1 MGSFLP
7 VILSLV
13 LLATR
18 AHCRAVFAH
27 FMVSNTLNYT
37 VSDWENEM
45 TLALDAKIDAFAM
58 NMAVGDATNTQS
70 LENAFAAAGNTG
82 LSLFFSFDY
91 AGNGAWAKADVLTML
106 QTYTSD
112 EAYWHYESKPFVS
125 TFEGPNNAD
134 DWIDIKEQTG
144 CFFLPDWSSVGADV
158 AVNLGSGV
166 ADGLFSWAA
175 WPYGPSD
182 MNTYVDAS
190 YIDFLD
196 GKSYMMPVS
205 PWFFTNMPGY
215 DKNWLWRGD
224 DLWYDR
230 WVQAM
235 YLAPDFIEIIS
246 WNDFGESHYI
256 GPIQDSDSSLA
267 ESTYTA
273 FGTGESPYNYALNM
287 PHDGWRAFLP
297 WLIDTYKNN
306 ISTITQEGVQAWYR
320 LNVRGS
326 CASDGGTTG
335 NTASELQLEYWPYEI
350 PQDRVFFSALLGS
363 SADVSITVG
372 DVALEAAWNSTPSGG
387 AGLYHGS
394 AAFSVQAGTVEV
406 AISRDGAIIASFTG
420 PDIVTGC
427 AASSDIE
434 NWNAWVGSAMAPT
447 LTLATPT
454 YSLAEQVCVQGWG
467 VGNFEGLCA
476 FACKLGYCP
485 VGACLCQMM
494 GPQADLPKSLGVVGY
509 PAAGMTADY
518 TGLCAFSCNYGYCPP
533 SACTTTQ
540 VPLTTS
546 TVSPF
551 TPNTCTAG
559 EGTGDLAGLCSY
571 GCGYGFC
578 PIHNCTCTATGP
590 LNVPP
595 AANTTIYGYTTD
607 VYPDSGLC
615 DFACERGYCPSPVC
629 SEDVGGDDA
638 SDLICTDDDESV
650 DSTSSCL
657 QDIETCDYTLTFD
670 SFATL
675 SSSSSSLQGFCVN
688 YYALGILADMLNATM
703 ANYTDILSNYGGK
716 FTEYQKYIREEVPGA
731 LTAYMNPGGAGNSF
745 FTCTF
750 SDGGVNTSTTSCP
763 FDSEQV
769 YNGYEIYYNLVNATA
784 FWANLSAST
793 GIQEDWV
800 QFGDEDV
807 GSSCGVG
814 SGKTC
819 QPNRGVLKGYPLPAD
834 TINVTNPQTIIEDAL
849 PGIQNL
855 TETIL
860 LTQILAAT
868 GAYGGSMEN
877 VLLTIST
884 VVFTLAQAVAN
895 MGVVVEV
902 ADKAS
907 AEEKRAMIEE
917 IIFGVLMIVPFL
929 GEVRLISDGL
939 EQLADMMSLIG
950 DAGALGSTI
959 YGVVTDPDSA
969 ILDIFELALG
979 GGVRTP
985 DEFEEA
991 ANARRGLTD
1000 DEVISLGSDWKSWSD
1015 DLSEVQSVCY

>member
-7 VILSLV
+7 VILWLV

-37 VSDWENEM
+37 ISDWENEM

-70 LENAFAAAGNTG
+70 LENAFAAASNTG

-91 AGNGAWAKADVLTML
+91 AGNGPWAKADVLTML

-112 EAYWHYESKPFVS
+112 GAYWHYESKPFVS
-125 TFEGPNNAD
+125 TFEGPDNAD

-175 WPYGPSD
+175 WPYGPSE

-256 GPIQDSDSSLA
+256 GPIQDSDSPLA

-363 SADVSITVG
+363 SADVSVTVG

-434 NWNAWVGSAMAPT
+434 NWNAC
-447 LTLATPT
+447 
-454 YSLAEQVCVQGWG
+454 Y
-467 VGNFEGLCA
+467 
-476 FACKLGYCP
+476 
-485 VGACLCQMM
+485 GAYLDLSHPDLFTRGPAGM

-551 TPNTCTAG
+551 TPSTCTAG

-638 SDLICTDDDESV
+638 SDLVCTDDDESV

-670 SFATL
+670 SFASL
-675 SSSSSSLQGFCVN
+675 SSSSSTLEDFCVN

-703 ANYTDILSNYGGK
+703 ANYTDILSNYNYGGK

-731 LTAYMNPGGAGNSF
+731 LTAYMNPGGAGNAF

-784 FWANLSAST
+784 FWANLSATT
-793 GIQEDWV
+793 GTQEDWV

-807 GSSCGVG
+807 GSGCGVG

-834 TINVTNPQTIIEDAL
+834 TIN
-849 PGIQNL
+849 
-855 TETIL
+855 
-860 LTQILAAT
+860 
-868 GAYGGSMEN
+868 N

-895 MGVVVEV
+895 MGVVAEV

-907 AEEKRAMIEE
+907 AEEKKAMIEE
-917 IIFGVLMIVPFL
+917 IIFGILMIVPFL